1 MIKGFWT
8 YGYSAASAFNKV
20 RNGSSPLARR
30 RDHAAELLLPTA
42 CRPRSDAAA
51 AGNAAQRARTPCSAS
66 CRHRKRC
73 VHHWWR
79 PVGQRMV
86 SPPAGLHWQVPI
98 EEPPAETR
106 WQDTPTPPNEVR
118 RSQQSNH
125 ACASPCHHIS
135 RRDDSCGL
143 AGLSITSTGC
153 QSCLVGGSGAVRAR
167 LGATAPWARLNGGAV
182 SQAMLCSLPFVSPG
196 ALSRRATTPMHLSE
210 CGATLSFTAVPPAQQ
225 PSIWCSVPLSAQGP
239 GRCGMALRSAGP
251 CSLPFVSPG
260 ALSRRATTP
269 HLSECGATL
278 SFAAVPPAHNSLQ
291 SGIPLP
297 RAG

>member
-1 MIKGFWT
+1 VIKGFWT
-8 YGYSAASAFNKV
+8 YGYTAASAFNKV

-182 SQAMLCSLPFVSPG
+182 SQAMLLSAFRLAGRVVSPG
-196 ALSRRATTPMHLSE
+196 DHSHAPVRMWCHSQLHCSATCPAAFNLVFRSIECPGPRAMWNGSAVSWAMLSTFRLAGRVVSPGDHSPPVRVWCHSQLCCSATCS
-210 CGATLSFTAVPPAQQ
+210 QQ
-225 PSIWCSVPLSAQGP
+225 PSIWHSIA
-239 GRCGMALRSAGP
+239 
-251 CSLPFVSPG
+251 
-260 ALSRRATTP
+260 
-269 HLSECGATL
+269 
-278 SFAAVPPAHNSLQ
+278 
-291 SGIPLP
+291 
-297 RAG
+297 